1 LSTIAKFRIELHVKD
16 FELLNSI
23 RSYFNDI
30 GQLEVISTRKL
41 AYFEVTKL
49 NDLVNIVI
57 PHFDKYPLQSVKSI
71 DYLLWKQCISLM
83 VAKAHL
89 TQSGL
94 EKIISIKAVLF
105 LTFSLFFNISELSLI
120 PSFLAADIY
129 EIVDSVSLSLVSIII
144 YSNAETDKSKFLKDN
159 KGRAAIYMWTH
170 KESGKRYV
178 GSAVNLSD
186 RMYQYF
192 SLSWLKQVDS
202 YISRAIIFHTHSA
215 FSLSILEYVDVS
227 NLDKED
233 ARKLILSREQ
243 HFLDLLFSEDK
254 PNTYNILKVAG
265 SLLGFKHS
273 EESIV
278 KMRETRL
285 GVPKTEVT
293 KIKMSEAKTGDNH
306 PMFGNTHSEVTK
318 GIMSKAKG
326 GGTIYVYDT
335 QDTLVNTFISA
346 RKAAEHFDCNHK
358 TIIRYVKN
366 GKIFKEKWFLSMS
379 LIINE

>member
-1 LSTIAKFRIELHVKD
+1 
-16 FELLNSI
+16 
-23 RSYFNDI
+23 
-30 GQLEVISTRKL
+30 
-41 AYFEVTKL
+41 
-49 NDLVNIVI
+49 
-57 PHFDKYPLQSVKSI
+57 
-71 DYLLWKQCISLM
+71 
-83 VAKAHL
+83 
-89 TQSGL
+89 
-94 EKIISIKAVLF
+94 
-105 LTFSLFFNISELSLI
+105 
-120 PSFLAADIY
+120 
-129 EIVDSVSLSLVSIII
+129 
-144 YSNAETDKSKFLKDN
+144 
-159 KGRAAIYMWTH
+159 MWTH

-254 PNTYNILKVAG
+254 PNSYNILKVAG

-326 GGTIYVYDT
+326 GGTIYVYNLDKSS
-335 QDTLVNTFISA
+335 LVNSFPSA
-346 RKAAEHFDCNHK
+346 RNAAKYFNSGK
-358 TIIRYVKN
+358 STILCYIKSA
-366 GKIFKEKWFLSMS
+366 KLFKEEYLLS
-379 LIINE
+379 IKPKIT